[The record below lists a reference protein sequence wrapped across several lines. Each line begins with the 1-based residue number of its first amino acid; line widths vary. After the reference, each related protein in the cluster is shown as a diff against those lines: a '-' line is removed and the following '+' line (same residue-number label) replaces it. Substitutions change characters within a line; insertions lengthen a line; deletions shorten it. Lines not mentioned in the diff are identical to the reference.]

1 MYYDRIIPIKEELS
15 IDIIGLAGACSYAL
29 DCIEAELVNIKN
41 KHGKRVAYI
50 SIRMAEYWKIQ
61 GDELQD
67 LAMCAL
73 LHDNALTQYISEE
86 LKKDSVINCKKDLSE
101 KKTNLH
107 CIYGEKNITKIPFK
121 TDVSNVI
128 LYHHEHADGTG
139 PFQKKWNEI
148 PLFARIIHLADT
160 IDIIGNNTGSGNNS
174 WNFICQY
181 LLKNRDGLFDS
192 ECVNA
197 FFYAFPHS
205 ESFICLSDNSFEMK
219 LWEIIPRQKQVFD
232 WKTCKNVADF
242 FAKIVDYKSSFTS
255 RHSIEVAEKAA
266 FFAQYIGYDSINV
279 QKIYLAVALHDIGKM
294 AVSNEILEKPDKL
307 TDDEFSKMK
316 NHAGYTYLILSEV
329 NDFEEIRDW
338 AAFHHEKLNGKGY
351 PFGKTAAELNE
362 PERIMACIDIGIAM
376 IDEEHKQ
383 LFKYADEAYELLH
396 EEFTPDKYDRIDI
409 ILENLRNYTVKHFS
423 DEEQY
428 MESINYKKIFTQ
440 KVQHQEFIHKLDEFM
455 EHHNDEVEDQD
466 EQILG
471 ILKYLTKWLVNH
483 ILYVDGQIPKG

>member
-1 MYYDRIIPIKEELS
+1 MKEELS

-50 SIRMAEYWKIQ
+50 SVCMAEYLAIQ
-61 GDELQD
+61 GDALQD

-86 LKKDSVINCKKDLSE
+86 LKKDSVINGKKDLSE

-160 IDIIGNNTGSGNNS
+160 IDIIGNNS

-197 FFYAFPHS
+197 FFHAFTNS

-232 WKTCKNVADF
+232 WKTCKNVAVF
-242 FAKIVDYKSSFTS
+242 LQ
-255 RHSIEVAEKAA
+255 R
-266 FFAQYIGYDSINV
+266 
-279 QKIYLAVALHDIGKM
+279 L
-294 AVSNEILEKPDKL
+294 
-307 TDDEFSKMK
+307 
-316 NHAGYTYLILSEV
+316 
-329 NDFEEIRDW
+329 
-338 AAFHHEKLNGKGY
+338 
-351 PFGKTAAELNE
+351 
-362 PERIMACIDIGIAM
+362 
-376 IDEEHKQ
+376 
-383 LFKYADEAYELLH
+383 
-396 EEFTPDKYDRIDI
+396 
-409 ILENLRNYTVKHFS
+409 
-423 DEEQY
+423 
-428 MESINYKKIFTQ
+428 
-440 KVQHQEFIHKLDEFM
+440 
-455 EHHNDEVEDQD
+455 
-466 EQILG
+466 
-471 ILKYLTKWLVNH
+471 
-483 ILYVDGQIPKG
+483 